1 MRVKLLKPIQQ
12 EKVFVTWAETGKSPL
27 LVSAGLP
34 DSPAITK
41 QTKVYL
47 DNEVLAVWFSL
58 HQEEVVKAKVYL
70 EHATRALEP
79 ACPGGQQRQR
89 FNLQR
94 VFQR

>member
-1 MRVKLLKPIQQ
+1 M
-12 EKVFVTWAETGKSPL
+12 
-27 LVSAGLP
+27 SAGLP

-47 DNEVLAVWFSL
+47 DNEVLAVWLSL

-70 EHATRALEP
+70 EHATPALEP